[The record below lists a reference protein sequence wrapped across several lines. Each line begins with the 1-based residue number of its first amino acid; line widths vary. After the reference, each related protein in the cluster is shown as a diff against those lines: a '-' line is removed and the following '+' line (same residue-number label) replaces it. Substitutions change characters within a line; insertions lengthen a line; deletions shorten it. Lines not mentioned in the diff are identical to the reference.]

1 MPPHWHGD
9 CAEIWNELCA
19 SFHDRLVTRLHDI
32 VCLPCLSHFRY
43 FQCPPRCGLFAPLTK
58 VEKVGRPV
66 PTARVDPRRLSLTRS
81 HATEETASIT
91 SAGSAARR
99 AGVPLRYTESAS
111 PVGSMTS
118 SMSVPLSPANSQIGQ
133 VSLECLRLR

>member
-1 MPPHWHGD
+1 M
-9 CAEIWNELCA
+9 ISSLCA
-19 SFHDRLVTRLHDI
+19 SV
-32 VCLPCLSHFRY
+32 PSQYRY
-43 FQCPPRCGLFAPLTK
+43 FQCPPKCGLFAPLTK
-58 VEKVGRPV
+58 VEKVTRPV
-66 PTARVDPRRLSLTRS
+66 TTARGDPKRLSLTRS

-99 AGVPLRYTESAS
+99 AGIPLHYAESAS

-133 VSLECLRLR
+133 VSL